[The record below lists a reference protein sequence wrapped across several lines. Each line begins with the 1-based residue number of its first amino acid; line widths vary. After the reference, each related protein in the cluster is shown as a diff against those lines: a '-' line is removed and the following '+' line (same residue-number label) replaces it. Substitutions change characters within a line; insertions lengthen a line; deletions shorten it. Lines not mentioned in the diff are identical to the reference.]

1 MHLKVRF
8 SAGILIA
15 ILLSLTACSASNT
28 MDKPPIGKPSTD
40 LSGVWQG
47 EIRVLP
53 CSPGV
58 PAEIGRCDAVNRIT
72 LSLHQND
79 SGVTGDYRCAIG
91 TTVCRD
97 ANTTVQGRLIDG
109 SVNGR
114 NVTLRVMLPGDVS
127 SCLYNGL
134 DSATQ
139 IGGSYR
145 CYQGG
150 GLVEI
155 GQWQVRRGSGEQNPL
170 PWRAE

>member
-1 MHLKVRF
+1 MFPKFRICEGV
-8 SAGILIA
+8 LIA
-15 ILLSLTACSASNT
+15 LLTFTACSARSAS
-28 MDKPPIGKPSTD
+28 MDQPTPDKAAID

-53 CSPGV
+53 CRPGT
-58 PAEIGRCDAVNRIT
+58 PAEIGRCDAVNQIT
-72 LSLHQND
+72 FNLHQ
-79 SGVTGDYRCAIG
+79 SGSAVTGNYRCAIG

-97 ANTTVQGRLIDG
+97 ANTTMRGKLIDG
-109 SVNGR
+109 SVSGR
-114 NVTLRVMLPGDVS
+114 NVTLRVMLPGDLS

-150 GLVEI
+150 GLIET
-155 GQWQVRRGSGEQNPL
+155 GQWLVRRG
-170 PWRAE
+170 